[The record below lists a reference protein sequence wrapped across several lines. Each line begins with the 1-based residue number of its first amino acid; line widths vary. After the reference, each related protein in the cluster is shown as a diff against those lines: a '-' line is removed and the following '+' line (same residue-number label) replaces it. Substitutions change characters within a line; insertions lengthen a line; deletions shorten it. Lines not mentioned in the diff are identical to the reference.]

1 MALTALILA
10 HNESERIERCIASLS
25 FCDTVLV
32 IDNYSTDD
40 TVAKAK
46 KAGAQIVQHELETFS
61 AQRTFAM
68 KQAQTD
74 WVLFVDADEVVSPEL
89 ATEIQSTLAAPSF
102 NAYFLKRIDFW
113 CNHELRFGELTAART
128 RGFIRLMKQQS
139 GTWKGNV
146 HETFDPR
153 GAAGALTHALHH
165 YPHASVTAFLLD
177 INEYSTMRARE
188 LFDQQY
194 PFRMTD
200 LLLKPN
206 LKFLYT
212 FFWLQGYRD
221 GAPGFI
227 YSFMMSFHSFL
238 VRAKLYQYWATSE

>member
-25 FCDTVLV
+25 FCDAVLV

-40 TVAKAK
+40 TAAKAK
-46 KAGAQIVQHELETFS
+46 KAGAQVIQHELETFS

-68 KQAQTD
+68 NQSQTD
-74 WVLFVDADEVVSPEL
+74 WVLFVDADEIVPPEL
-89 ATEIQSTLAAPSF
+89 ATEIQSTLASSSF
-102 NAYFLKRIDFW
+102 DAYYLKRIDFW
-113 CNHELRFGELTAART
+113 CNQELRFGELIAARNK
-128 RGFIRLMKQQS
+128 GFVRLMKQHS
-139 GTWKGNV
+139 GIWKGNV
-146 HETFDPR
+146 HETFHPS
-153 GAAGALTHALHH
+153 GPAGTLTHALHH
-165 YPHASVTAFLLD
+165 YPHASVTEFLLD
-177 INEYSTMRARE
+177 INEYSTLRAQE

-194 PFRMTD
+194 PFRLVD

-238 VRAKLYQYWATSE
+238 VRAKLYQYWLTSA